1 MRTTIIIVC
10 ILAFTATIG
19 TIIVGTSS
27 FEGIVVEKPYEAGLA
42 WDAMN
47 KRKAQLGWTVSLGKA
62 PFRTGRNELQVA
74 VFDRNNTLL
83 ADADVIVTLSRPST
97 RAYDKQ
103 YRTVRQTDGSYQA
116 AVDIPLYGNWDVH
129 IDVVRNKDRAGFKIA
144 IFADKG
150 SR

>member
-42 WDAMN
+42 WDEMN
-47 KRKAQLGWTVSLGKA
+47 KRKTQLGWTVTLGKT
-62 PFRTGRNELQVA
+62 PLRTGRNELQVA
-74 VFDRNNTLL
+74 VFDRNNTRL

-103 YRTVRQTDGSYQA
+103 YQTVRQADGSYQA
-116 AVDIPLYGNWDVH
+116 AVDIPLYGNWDVL
-129 IDVVRNKDRAGFKIA
+129 IDVVSNKDRAGFRIA
-144 IFADKG
+144 IFAEKG

>member
-10 ILAFTATIG
+10 ILALAATIG
-19 TIIVGTSS
+19 TIIVGTGN

-42 WDAMN
+42 WDEMN
-47 KRKAQLGWTVSLGKA
+47 KRKTQLGWTVNLGKT
-62 PFRTGRNELQVA
+62 PLRTGRNELQVA
-74 VFDRNNTLL
+74 VFDGNNTLL

-103 YRTVRQTDGSYQA
+103 YQTVRQADGSYQTS
-116 AVDIPLYGNWDVH
+116 VDIPLYGNWDVL